1 MSFIVSKRIIK
12 LLCGNEAYN
21 EGEHYAGQHKVAMIM
36 SDPDSHRYKAEI
48 AGGGSRYRVNAEID
62 TNGDVHA
69 TCNCPPFYSRSTYC
83 KHIAALLIH
92 VHNEAE
98 KGFVPVRAF
107 PSLLH
112 PEPQED
118 RSGALTP
125 RYTDEE
131 QAADSIIRLFENKR
145 LPASGAGRLF
155 DSRIPLEV
163 EFAVHTIPYGSRK
176 HVLGIELK
184 AGPKR
189 MYIVQHIQDFLEKL
203 EKRQPYMFTKSF
215 VYDPEQYCFRPEQDA
230 VLQLFI
236 QITKQEKLLR
246 GSAMTPGKSSVYPSR
261 KAGSGNERMLL
272 IPPMWWN
279 AVLPLLTSSPG
290 VLLVHDYGIA
300 EGIRISDQALP
311 VKFQFDQS
319 ERQSDSSSYQLTA
332 DGLEQLTV
340 LGDYGAVIGAG
351 GELFQLP
358 PEQLARLSE
367 LQLMLEG
374 SFKGQVQIAAPLI
387 EPFMEKVV
395 PGLMKLGSV
404 HIAEPVAEKIVHT
417 PLKAKLFLDRVKDRL
432 LAALEFHYGEIVINP
447 LEAEAGRSRSTD
459 RILMRD
465 GEQERH
471 ILELMDSSG
480 FLKTESGYVTA
491 EEETEYHFLYHIV
504 PQLEKLLRVYATTAV
519 KIRLHTGT
527 IPPKISVRSDERMH
541 WLQFT
546 FSIDGIPESEIR
558 EVIQSVEEK
567 RRYYRLPSGALMPLE
582 HEQLLAMIRVLNEVG
597 IRSGDLDGNGVRL
610 PIVRGLPL
618 IDADTSSRGVVKLD
632 KSLRELLENLRN
644 PDQFEFELPDGLH
657 ATLREYQKFGF
668 QWMKTL
674 ANYRFGGI
682 LADDMGLGKTV
693 QSITYLLSVI
703 PQIRE
708 EKKPAL
714 IVCPASLV
722 YNWRNELKRFA
733 PEINVIVADGTKAER
748 HAFINNAPSG
758 AADILITSYPLLR
771 MDIERYARQNFHTL
785 IVDEAQFFKN
795 HLTQTAQAVKL
806 LNADY
811 RFALSGTP
819 VENRLE
825 ELWSIFE
832 AVFPALLPDRKTFNE
847 MRPELIAKRI
857 RPFLLRR
864 RKEDVLKELPEKIET
879 QQISELLPD
888 QKRLYAAYLAKLR
901 QDTLK
906 HLNNK
911 TFERNKIKILAGL
924 TRLRQLCLHPALFVE
939 DYAGGSAKLEQL
951 LDLIEECRAS
961 GRRMLIFSQFTE
973 MLKLIGR
980 ELTSTSSPFFYLD
993 GQTPVSD
1000 RVDLCN
1006 RFNDGERDLFLI
1018 SLKAGGTGLNL
1029 TGADTVVLYDLWW
1042 NPAVEQQAADRAHR
1056 MGQKNVVQVVRLI
1069 SQGTV
1074 EQKMYELQQKKL
1086 NLLDNLVQ
1094 PGEEAL
1100 SALTEQ
1106 DIRELLQL

>member
-1 MSFIVSKRIIK
+1 MSFIVSKRVIK

-21 EGEHYAGQHKVAMIM
+21 EGEHFASQHKVAMIM
-36 SDPDSHRYKAEI
+36 SDPDSHHYKAEV

-92 VHNEAE
+92 LHNEAE
-98 KGFVPVRAF
+98 KSFVPVRAF

-118 RSGALTP
+118 RSAALTA

-131 QAADSIIRLFENKR
+131 QAADSIIQLFENKR

-155 DSRIPLEV
+155 DTRTPLEV
-163 EFAVHTIPYGSRK
+163 EFAVQTVPYGNRR

-184 AGPKR
+184 VGPKR
-189 MYIVQHIQDFLEKL
+189 LYIVQQMQDFLKRL
-203 EKRQPYMFTKSF
+203 EQRQPYIFTKSF
-215 VYDPEQYCFRPEQDA
+215 VYDPEQHCFRPEQDA
-230 VLQLFI
+230 ILQLLI
-236 QITKQEKLLR
+236 QITKQDQLLR
-246 GSAMTPGKSSVYPSR
+246 GSSMTTRKST
-261 KAGSGNERMLL
+261 SGNDRMLL
-272 IPPMWWN
+272 IPPLWWN
-279 AVLPLLTSSPG
+279 AALPLFTSSPG

-300 EGIRISDQALP
+300 DGIRVSDKALP

-319 ERQSDSSSYQLTA
+319 ERQSDSGGYQLTA

-340 LGDYGAVIGAG
+340 LGDYGAVIGAD

-367 LQLMLEG
+367 LQLMLE
-374 SFKGQVQIAAPLI
+374 SAFKGQVQIAAPLI

-447 LEAEAGRSRSTD
+447 LEADSGRSRSTD

-465 GEQERH
+465 GEQERR
-471 ILELMDSSG
+471 ILELMDGSG

-519 KIRLHTGT
+519 KIRLHTGS

-582 HEQLLAMIRVLNEVG
+582 QEQLLAMIRVLNEVG

-618 IDADTSSRGVVKLD
+618 IDADTSAGGVVKLD
-632 KSLRELLENLRN
+632 KNLRELLEHLRN
-644 PDQFEFELPDGLH
+644 PDHFEFELPDGLN

-674 ANYRFGGI
+674 AHYRFGGI

-693 QSITYLLSVI
+693 QSIAYLLSVI
-703 PQIRE
+703 PHIRE

-722 YNWRNELKRFA
+722 YNWRNELERFA

-748 HAFINNAPSG
+748 FAFIDNASDG
-758 AADILITSYPLLR
+758 AADIFITSYPLLR
-771 MDIERYARQNFHTL
+771 MDIERYARQKFHTL

-832 AVFPALLPDRKTFNE
+832 AVFPALLPDRKTFND
-847 MRPELIAKRI
+847 MSPELIAKRI

-864 RKEDVLKELPEKIET
+864 RKADVLKELPEKIET
-879 QQISELLPD
+879 QQVSELLPD
-888 QKRLYAAYLAKLR
+888 QKRLYAAYLAKLK

-906 HLNNK
+906 HLNDK

-951 LDLIEECRAS
+951 LELIEECRAS
-961 GRRMLIFSQFTE
+961 GRRLLIFSQFTG
-973 MLKLIGR
+973 MLSIIGR
-980 ELTSTSSPFFYLD
+980 ELSSTGMPFFYLD
-993 GQTPVSD
+993 GQTPAAD
-1000 RVDLCN
+1000 RVELCN
-1006 RFNDGERDLFLI
+1006 RFNEGERDLFLI

-1029 TGADTVVLYDLWW
+1029 TGADTVILYDLWW

-1100 SALTEQ
+1100 SALSEQ
-1106 DIRELLQL
+1106 DIRELLQIGV